1 MHNIT
6 TLEQLAN
13 YINARTDNWINDIHD
28 IIDAN
33 GWRRSEFDCFEIC
46 NDGNGNRVEINQ
58 TGTRIARVIYAGADL
73 SVDGKIRAIMSSNR
87 MKDTIRNRE
96 IAKDLLRDGTEVYQA
111 EELRRDEDNWAYD
124 VTGLIWMDGDEYD
137 EVAAAF
143 HAMITGGELMCNWG
157 RATVDG
163 VEYLIHYA

>member
-33 GWRRSEFDCFEIC
+33 GWIRSEFDCFEIC
-46 NDGNGNRVEINQ
+46 HDGNGNRVEINQ
-58 TGTRIARVIYAGADL
+58 TGTRIARVIYGGADL
-73 SVDGKIRAIMSSNR
+73 SLDGKIRVICHDLRIDHRIS
-87 MKDTIRNRE
+87 RNQYHAALSIQR
-96 IAKDLLRDGTEVYQA
+96 GTEVFLS
-111 EELRRDEDNWAYD
+111 EELRRDEAGWSRELLTINPTEEAQ
-124 VTGLIWMDGDEYD
+124 E
-137 EVAAAF
+137 ERAAF
-143 HAMITGGELMCNWG
+143 HAMITGGKLMPDWS
-157 RATVDG
+157 RTTVGG

>member
-6 TLEQLAN
+6 TLEQLAA

-33 GWRRSEFDCFEIC
+33 GWIRSEFDCFEVC
-46 NDGNGNRVEINQ
+46 HDDDGNRVEINQ
-58 TGTRIARVIYAGADL
+58 TCTRIARVIYGGADL
-73 SVDGKIRAIMSSNR
+73 SVEGKIRVICNDLRTDHRIS
-87 MKDTIRNRE
+87 RNRYH
-96 IAKDLLRDGTEVYQA
+96 ASLLIQTGTEVYQS
-111 EELRRDEDNWAYD
+111 EELRRDEAGWARD
-124 VTGLIWMDGDEYD
+124 LLNPTEQDQAER
-137 EVAAAF
+137 AAF
-143 HAMITGGELMCNWG
+143 HAMITGGTLMPHWG